1 MPKFR
6 VKGCFKDN
14 AEDVEIIL
22 EANSYKDV
30 EQIANKK
37 GILISDVFAVEEIYQ
52 EQRNRNYQSENDASK
67 SNVSR
72 TAYVLT
78 GILVGF
84 LVGIY
89 GIHNLIAGYQGKG
102 VVQIILSIFCWIM
115 LLIGLFLVAP
125 LCLALPVWIAL
136 LVWTVIE
143 VCTVTVDSQGRP
155 FS

>member
-6 VKGCFKDN
+6 VKGCFKEN
-14 AEDVEIIL
+14 SEDVEIII
-22 EANSYKDV
+22 EATSYKDA
-30 EQIANKK
+30 QRIANQK
-37 GILISDVFAVEEIYQ
+37 GIVVSDVLTVEEIYQ

-72 TAYVLT
+72 TTYVLT
-78 GILVGF
+78 GILIGF

-89 GIHNLIAGYQGKG
+89 GVHNLIAGYQVRGII
-102 VVQIILSIFCWIM
+102 QISLSIFCWFM
-115 LLIGLFLVAP
+115 LLIGIFLVVP

-143 VCTVTVDSQGRP
+143 VCTVTVDSQGRS